1 MGAILNPEVSDFR
14 KIAGPR
20 YVDKS
25 ELIAYTNSVM
35 ETELKLICFSRPRR
49 FGKSY
54 AAKMLAAFY
63 SKGANWRTTFEKLN
77 IAQNDR
83 FSQSVVF
90 KKALL
95 EPVPWDQYLNRCN
108 VLFWDVSRY
117 SSLQGNTDF
126 LSALQSEVAQEL
138 KATYSEVLSGEETI
152 DVSDLLVKINQAT
165 KEKFYI
171 IIDEWDV
178 PFREFSNQPDV
189 QLAYVDFLR
198 KLFKTNLSDN
208 YLYGAYMTGILPIK
222 KYPTQSALSNF
233 SEFSMLEP
241 GLLAEFVGFTEE
253 EVRHLCDKTDMPFS
267 DMQRWYDGY
276 RFDRVGHIYN
286 PNSVM
291 VAINRRRYASYWST
305 SSSWEALSLYIDLNF
320 DGLRDAVLSVLGG
333 IPCRIDPSSFLNDMT
348 SLHSKD
354 DVLTLLVHLGY
365 LAYDIDTSTVT
376 IPNEEVRGEFLKAL
390 KNGKRTELTKIINLS
405 DKLLTATINKHSERV
420 AELLEEVHLSHT
432 GPHRYNSEEAL
443 RSVVIMGYL
452 SSVDHYQRFEEIAGG
467 RGYIDLLFLP
477 NPGSAYPALLVELKK
492 NHSVDTA
499 IAQIRERQYSEA
511 LKQFN
516 YHGELL
522 LIGISYN
529 DKTNHHDCRIDTL
542 QL

>member
-1 MGAILNPEVSDFR
+1 MGAILNPEVSDFH

-20 YVDKS
+20 YVDKT

-35 ETELKLICFSRPRR
+35 ETDLKLICFSRPRR

-63 SKGANWRTTFEKLN
+63 SKGADWRAAFEKLN

-83 FSQSVVF
+83 FSKCQSF
-90 KKALL
+90 KSALL
-95 EPVPWDQYLNRCN
+95 EPIPWDRYLNQCN
-108 VLFWDVSRY
+108 VLFLDLSRY
-117 SSLQGNTDF
+117 SSLRGNKDF
-126 LSALQSEVAQEL
+126 LSSLQGEVAEEL
-138 KATYSEVLSGEETI
+138 KKTYSDVLSGEETT
-152 DVSDLLVKINQAT
+152 DLSDLLVKINQAT
-165 KEKFYI
+165 KNRFYI

-178 PFREFSNQPDV
+178 PFREFSDQPD
-189 QLAYVDFLR
+189 LLLSYVDFLR
-198 KLFKTNLSDN
+198 KLFKTNLSDT

-253 EVRHLCDKTDMPFS
+253 EVRLMCDKADMSFAE
-267 DMQRWYDGY
+267 MQRWYDGY
-276 RFDRVGHIYN
+276 RFDRIGHIYN

-291 VAINRRRYASYWST
+291 VAINKRRCDSYWSK
-305 SSSWEALSLYIDLNF
+305 SSSWESLSLYIDLNF
-320 DGLRDAVLSVLGG
+320 DGLRDAVLSLLGG
-333 IPCRIDPSSFLNDMT
+333 TPCRIDPTSFLNDMT
-348 SLHSKD
+348 SMHSKD

-365 LAYDIDTSTVT
+365 VAYDIDTSTVS
-376 IPNEEVRGEFLKAL
+376 IPNEEVRREFLTAL
-390 KNGKRTELTKIINLS
+390 KNGKRTELTNIIALS
-405 DKLLTATINKHSERV
+405 DKLLVATIGKHADRV

-432 GPHRYNSEEAL
+432 SPHHYDNEEAL

-452 SSVDHYQRFEEIAGG
+452 SCVDHYQRFEEISGG
-467 RGYIDLLFLP
+467 RGYIDILFHP
-477 NPGSAYPALLVELKK
+477 NPGSGYPALLIELKK
-492 NHSVDTA
+492 NHPADTA
-499 IAQIRERQYSEA
+499 IAQIRERKYPEA

-529 DKTNHHDCRIDTL
+529 DKNNHHDCRIESLTL
-542 QL
+542 